1 MKKAIYTSIIV
12 SFFSVILNFAFK
24 IYVAHIISKNELALY
39 FTSIDIF
46 TMTLLVLVGF
56 RSSMVVTF
64 AQTKDDEKIINT
76 FRIVLIIALLLV
88 WSLVIPYL
96 MHILK
101 VNVGYWYLVF
111 TAISLSLSVYFS
123 NIIAMYRLYSIIN
136 KTTFLDPALMII
148 WFLVFVYIFNLS
160 GIKPLFLSTIFTALS
175 ISLFIYLNKRAAVET
190 VKLKKPKWDNIT
202 SKFLKNS
209 LISTVEFGSGIVMM
223 YTAVLLM
230 IKYYPL
236 GDLGDFQVVSKP
248 VLTYMIMMFVFP
260 IFRFV
265 LPELS
270 KLYKEQEYDKIKD
283 IKRWIYK
290 YSFIVS
296 FIFIIFSLFFSDD
309 IISWLFPASYSQA
322 SLMIKHLSFF
332 FVFILLNAYQISM
345 IKASGDFLSALII
358 RLWGI
363 VSLVILFYLIYNLY
377 SKNII
382 SVIVSLAGSYLSMF
396 IVSYFKER
404 AILNKIAP

>member
-101 VNVGYWYLVF
+101 VNVGYCYLVF